1 MAKPV
6 ARSNPATI
14 AYEQGLA
21 LLAAHPIFS
30 ELCRVM
36 SYTRNANSRCP
47 SNGWVQA
54 HLNTQSHSNRYR
66 PNTAQIDV
74 HPKRLASPEEWAYC
88 LGRATLGFAF
98 ELFQRDRSHWA
109 QWSAACDVVTARFI
123 QTIKLGRPPE
133 GMELPEGLPQ
143 RDEAQWYTQFC
154 EQGIPAW
161 AEALSLAGPGV
172 GGAHPSLALPEQW
185 PEPEPPNSQ
194 LPSWRRQSSWSDM
207 FAAGLARSV
216 TQSVEIAAGVRSAF
230 GQSRPASSALERAR
244 HWFMDSF
251 PLLASMVAAFDIIED
266 ARICEREEISVAAVD
281 EVLRTIYINPGPRLS
296 EQELRFVIAH
306 EVLHVALRHLPRRRG
321 REPFL
326 WNVACDFVINDWLI
340 QMDVGQA
347 PGLGLL
353 HDADLRG
360 LSAEEVYD
368 RIASDLRRMR
378 KLRTLAGGQGDML
391 ERRVGDLGS
400 AGNFTDID
408 EFCRTQLGKGLLRH
422 EQSGRGLLP
431 AGLIEEIRAL
441 LQPPID
447 WQVELARWFDHHFPP
462 IETRRSYARI
472 SRRQS
477 ATPDIPRP
485 RIQADSRW
493 LEGRTFGVVLDTSGS
508 MDRHVLAKAL
518 GAIASYAEAKDVPAV
533 RLICCDAAA
542 YDLGYLPAAD
552 IAQRIALKGRGGTV
566 LQPGIDLLQHADDF
580 PKAGPILIITDG
592 DCDMLRVPREH
603 AYLLAPG
610 RRLPFRTTAPI
621 FAMS

>member
-1 MAKPV
+1 MAKPPT
-6 ARSNPATI
+6 RETPATQ
-14 AYEQGLA
+14 AYTQGLA
-21 LLAAHPIFS
+21 MLQAHPIFS
-30 ELCRVM
+30 EL
-36 SYTRNANSRCP
+36 
-47 SNGWVQA
+47 
-54 HLNTQSHSNRYR
+54 SHSLGFVRSAHSAC
-66 PNTAQIDV
+66 PAHGWAQASLNHQRLSGQINI
-74 HPKRLASPEEWAYC
+74 HPKRLAAPEEWAYC
-88 LGRATLGFAF
+88 LGRATLSYAL
-98 ELFQRDRSHWA
+98 ELFQRDRSHWS

-133 GMELPEGLPQ
+133 GMELPDGLPQ
-143 RDEAQWYTQFC
+143 RDEAQWYAQFC

-161 AEALSLAGPGV
+161 AQALSLAGPGS

-185 PEPEPPNSQ
+185 PEPESSSKP
-194 LPSWRRQSSWSDM
+194 LPRWRRYSSWSEM

-216 TQSVEIAAGVRSAF
+216 TQSVEIAAGVRREF
-230 GQSRPASSALERAR
+230 GQSRPASSALDRAR

-251 PLLASMVAAFDIIED
+251 PLLGSMVAAFDIIED
-266 ARICEREEISVAAVD
+266 ASICEREDIAVAAVD
-281 EVLRTIYINPGPRLS
+281 EMLRTIYINPGPRLS
-296 EQELRFVIAH
+296 ELELRFVIAH

-340 QMDVGQA
+340 QMNVGQP
-347 PGLGLL
+347 PGMGLL
-353 HDADLRG
+353 YDPELRG
-360 LSAEEVYD
+360 LSAEEIYD
-368 RIASDLRRMR
+368 RIAGDLRRMR

-391 ERRVGDLGS
+391 ERNVGGQHN
-400 AGNFTDID
+400 AGDYTDID

-422 EQSGRGLLP
+422 EQSARGLLP

-508 MDRHVLAKAL
+508 MERHVLAKAL

-552 IAQRIALKGRGGTV
+552 MAQRIALKGRGGTV
-566 LQPGIDLLQHADDF
+566 LQPGVDLLLQADDF
-580 PKAGPILIITDG
+580 PKNGPMLIITDG
-592 DCDMLRVPREH
+592 QCDPLRVPREH
-603 AYLLAPG
+603 AYLQPAG
-610 RRLPFRTTAPI
+610 RRLPFRTAAPI
-621 FAMS
+621 FVMG

>member
-1 MAKPV
+1 MAKPPT
-6 ARSNPATI
+6 RETPATQ
-14 AYEQGLA
+14 AYTQGLA
-21 LLAAHPIFS
+21 MLQAHPIFS
-30 ELCRVM
+30 EL
-36 SYTRNANSRCP
+36 SRSLGFVRSAHSQCP
-47 SNGWVQA
+47 AHGWAQA
-54 HLNTQSHSNRYR
+54 SLNHQRFTG
-66 PNTAQIDV
+66 QIDI
-74 HPKRLASPEEWAYC
+74 HPKRMASPEEWAYC
-88 LGRATLGFAF
+88 LGRATLSYAL

-133 GMELPEGLPQ
+133 GMELPDGLPQ
-143 RDEAQWYTQFC
+143 RDEAQWYAQFC

-161 AEALSLAGPGV
+161 AQALSLAGPGQ

-185 PEPEPPNSQ
+185 PEPASSTSKPQPY
-194 LPSWRRQSSWSDM
+194 WRRYGNWPEM

-216 TQSVEIAAGVRSAF
+216 TQSVEMAAGVRLEF
-230 GQSRPASSALERAR
+230 GQSLPASSALDRAR

-251 PLLASMVAAFDIIED
+251 PLLGSMVAAFDIMED
-266 ARICEREEISVAAVD
+266 ASICEREDIAVAAVD
-281 EVLRTIYINPGPRLS
+281 EMLRTIYINPGPHLS
-296 EQELRFVIAH
+296 ELELRFVIAH

-340 QMDVGQA
+340 QMDVGQP
-347 PGLGLL
+347 PGIGLL
-353 HDADLRG
+353 YDPELRG

-391 ERRVGDLGS
+391 ERNVGGQRK
-400 AGNFTDID
+400 AGDYTDID

-422 EQSGRGLLP
+422 EQDARGLLP

-462 IETRRSYARI
+462 VETRRSYARI

-493 LEGRTFGVVLDTSGS
+493 LEGRTFGVLLDTSGS
-508 MDRHVLAKAL
+508 MERHVLAKAL
-518 GAIASYAEAKDVPAV
+518 GAIASYADAKDVPAV

-566 LQPGIDLLQHADDF
+566 LQPGVDLLLQDDDF
-580 PKAGPILIITDG
+580 PKDGPILIITDG
-592 DCDMLRVPREH
+592 QCDQLRVPREH
-603 AYLLAPG
+603 AYLLPPG
-610 RRLPFRTTAPI
+610 RKLPFRTAAPI
-621 FAMS
+621 FVMD

>member
-1 MAKPV
+1 MAKPA
-6 ARSNPATI
+6 ARENPATQ
-14 AYEQGLA
+14 AYNQGLA
-21 LLAAHPIFS
+21 SVQAHPIFS
-30 ELCRVM
+30 EMLRVLSVRRNDHSQCPADGWLQAFLEN
-36 SYTRNANSRCP
+36 SY
-47 SNGWVQA
+47 G
-54 HLNTQSHSNRYR
+54 
-66 PNTAQIDV
+66 TAQLDV
-74 HPKRLASPEEWAYC
+74 HPRRLAAPEEWAYC
-88 LGRATLGFAF
+88 IARGLLSFA
-98 ELFQRDRSHWA
+98 LAHFQRDRAQWA
-109 QWSAACDVVTARFI
+109 CWSAACDVITARFI
-123 QTIKLGRPPE
+123 QTIKLGSPPE
-133 GMELPEGLPQ
+133 GMELPASLPQ
-143 RDEAQWYTQFC
+143 RDEAQWYAQFC
-154 EQGIPAW
+154 EQGIPGW
-161 AEALSLAGPGV
+161 AQSLSLAGQQ
-172 GGAHPSLALPEQW
+172 PSLHLPQTW
-185 PEPEPPNSQ
+185 PPDPST
-194 LPSWRRQSSWSDM
+194 LPSWRRSYHWPAL

-216 TQSVEIAAGVRSAF
+216 TQSVEIAAGVRSEF
-230 GQSRPASSALERAR
+230 GHSTRTSSALDRAR
-244 HWFMDSF
+244 HWFLDSF

-266 ARICEREEISVAAVD
+266 ASVCEREDISVAAVD

-340 QMDVGQA
+340 QMDVGQP
-347 PGLGLL
+347 PGIGLL
-353 HDADLRG
+353 HDPELRG

-368 RIASDLRRMR
+368 RIASDLRRLR

-391 ERRVGDLGS
+391 ERRVGNLRAEGH
-400 AGNFTDID
+400 FTDID

-422 EQSGRGLLP
+422 EQSARGLLP

-508 MDRHVLAKAL
+508 MERHVLAKAL

-566 LQPGIDLLQHADDF
+566 LQPGIDLLQQADDF
-580 PKAGPILIITDG
+580 PKDGPILIITDG
-592 DCDMLRVPREH
+592 ECDVLRVPREH
-603 AYLLAPG
+603 AYLLSPG
-610 RRLPFRTTAPI
+610 RKLPFRTSAPV
-621 FAMS
+621 FAMG

>member
-1 MAKPV
+1 MAKPQQ
-6 ARSNPATI
+6 RDNPATQ

-21 LLAAHPIFS
+21 LLRAHPIFS
-30 ELCRVM
+30 ELCRSLHFVRG
-36 SYTRNANSRCP
+36 SQSQCP
-47 SNGWVQA
+47 SSGWAQA
-54 HLNTQSHSNRYR
+54 SLTPPRFEGR
-66 PNTAQIDV
+66 IDV

-88 LGRATLGFAF
+88 LGRASLSYAQ
-98 ELFQRDRSHWA
+98 ELFQQDRSHWP

-133 GMELPEGLPQ
+133 GMELPDGLPQ
-143 RDEAQWYTQFC
+143 RDEAQWYAQFC
-154 EQGIPAW
+154 EQGVPVW
-161 AEALSLAGPGV
+161 AQSLSLAGT
-172 GGAHPSLALPEQW
+172 HPSLSLPEQW
-185 PEPEPPNSQ
+185 PGAQ
-194 LPSWRRQSSWSDM
+194 DKLPSWRRQSDWPAL

-216 TQSVEIAAGVRSAF
+216 TQSVEIAAGVRREF
-230 GQSRPASSALERAR
+230 GQSRPMSSALDRAR

-251 PLLASMVAAFDIIED
+251 PLLGSMVAAFDIIED
-266 ARICEREEISVAAVD
+266 ASICEREEISVAAVD

-296 EQELRFVIAH
+296 ELELRFVIAH

-321 REPFL
+321 RDAFL

-340 QMDVGQA
+340 QMDVGQPPA
-347 PGLGLL
+347 IGML
-353 HDADLRG
+353 HDLELRG
-360 LSAEEVYD
+360 LSAEDVYD
-368 RIASDLRRMR
+368 RIAGDLRRMR

-391 ERRVGDLGS
+391 ERNVR
-400 AGNFTDID
+400 GNGYEGHFTDID

-485 RIQADSRW
+485 RIQLDPNW

-508 MDRHVLAKAL
+508 MERHHLAKAL
-518 GAIASYAEAKDVPAV
+518 GSIASYAEAKDVPAV

-566 LQPGIDLLQHADDF
+566 LQPGVDVLLQATDF
-580 PKAGPILIITDG
+580 PKEGPILIITDG
-592 DCDMLRVPREH
+592 QCDHLRVPREH

-610 RRLPFRTTAPI
+610 RRLPFRTHAPV
-621 FAMS
+621 FVMG

>member
-1 MAKPV
+1 MAKPPM
-6 ARSNPATI
+6 RETPATQ
-14 AYEQGLA
+14 AYTQGLA
-21 LLAAHPIFS
+21 MLQAHPIFS
-30 ELCRVM
+30 ELSRSL
-36 SYTRNANSRCP
+36 SYLHSAHSECP
-47 SNGWVQA
+47 AHGWAQA
-54 HLNTQSHSNRYR
+54 GLNHQRMTG
-66 PNTAQIDV
+66 QIDV
-74 HPKRLASPEEWAYC
+74 HPKRMASAEEWAYC
-88 LGRATLGFAF
+88 LGRATLSYAL

-133 GMELPEGLPQ
+133 GMELPDGLPQ
-143 RDEAQWYTQFC
+143 RDEAQWYAQFC

-161 AEALSLAGPGV
+161 AQALSLAGPGL
-172 GGAHPSLALPEQW
+172 GGAHPSLALPQQW
-185 PEPEPPNSQ
+185 PEPATATSKPY
-194 LPSWRRQSSWSDM
+194 WRRYSNWSEM

-216 TQSVEIAAGVRSAF
+216 TQSVEIAAGVRREF
-230 GQSRPASSALERAR
+230 GQSRPASSALDRAR

-251 PLLASMVAAFDIIED
+251 PLLGSMVAAFDIIED
-266 ARICEREEISVAAVD
+266 ASICEREEISVAAVD
-281 EVLRTIYINPGPRLS
+281 EVLRTIYINPGPRLT
-296 EQELRFVIAH
+296 ELELRFVIAH
-306 EVLHVALRHLPRRRG
+306 EVLHVALRHLSRRRG

-340 QMDVGQA
+340 QMDVGQP
-347 PGLGLL
+347 PGIGLL
-353 HDADLRG
+353 YDPELRG

-391 ERRVGDLGS
+391 ERNVGGKGFEGS
-400 AGNFTDID
+400 FTDID

-508 MDRHVLAKAL
+508 MERHVLAKAL
-518 GAIASYAEAKDVPAV
+518 GSIASYAEAKDVPAV

-552 IAQRIALKGRGGTV
+552 MAQRIALKGRGGTV
-566 LQPGIDLLQHADDF
+566 LQPGVDLLVQAEDF
-580 PKAGPILIITDG
+580 PKDGPMLIITDG
-592 DCDMLRVPREH
+592 ECDPLRVPREH
-603 AYLLAPG
+603 AYLLPPG

-621 FAMS
+621 FVMS

>member
-1 MAKPV
+1 MAKPPM
-6 ARSNPATI
+6 RETPATQ
-14 AYEQGLA
+14 AYTQGLA
-21 LLAAHPIFS
+21 MLQAHPIFT
-30 ELCRVM
+30 EL
-36 SYTRNANSRCP
+36 SRSLGFVRSAHSQCP
-47 SNGWVQA
+47 AHGWAQA
-54 HLNTQSHSNRYR
+54 SLNHQRFTG
-66 PNTAQIDV
+66 QIDI
-74 HPKRLASPEEWAYC
+74 HPKRMASPEEWAYC
-88 LGRATLGFAF
+88 LGRATLSYAL

-109 QWSAACDVVTARFI
+109 QWNAACDVVTARFI

-133 GMELPEGLPQ
+133 GMELPDGLPQ
-143 RDEAQWYTQFC
+143 RDEAQWYAQFC

-161 AEALSLAGPGV
+161 AQALSLAGPGQ

-185 PEPEPPNSQ
+185 PEPTSSTSKPQPY
-194 LPSWRRQSSWSDM
+194 WRRYGNWPEM

-216 TQSVEIAAGVRSAF
+216 TQSVEMAAGVRREF
-230 GQSRPASSALERAR
+230 GQSRPASSALDRAR

-251 PLLASMVAAFDIIED
+251 PLLGSMVAAFDIIED
-266 ARICEREEISVAAVD
+266 ASICEREDIAVAAVD
-281 EVLRTIYINPGPRLS
+281 EMLRTIYINPGPHLS
-296 EQELRFVIAH
+296 ELELRFVIAH

-340 QMDVGQA
+340 QMDVGQP
-347 PGLGLL
+347 PGIGLL
-353 HDADLRG
+353 YDPELRG

-391 ERRVGDLGS
+391 ERNVGGKGFEGS
-400 AGNFTDID
+400 FTDID

-508 MDRHVLAKAL
+508 MERHVLAKAL
-518 GAIASYAEAKDVPAV
+518 GSIASYAEAKDVPAV

-552 IAQRIALKGRGGTV
+552 MAQRIALKGRGGTV
-566 LQPGIDLLQHADDF
+566 LQPGVDLLVQAEDF
-580 PKAGPILIITDG
+580 PKDGPMLIITDG
-592 DCDMLRVPREH
+592 ECDPLRVPREH
-603 AYLLAPG
+603 AYLLPPG

-621 FAMS
+621 FVMS

>member
-1 MAKPV
+1 MAKPPT
-6 ARSNPATI
+6 RETPATL
-14 AYEQGLA
+14 AYMQGLA
-21 LLAAHPIFS
+21 LLQAHPIFS
-30 ELCRVM
+30 ELSRSL
-36 SYTRNANSRCP
+36 SYLRSAHSECP
-47 SNGWVQA
+47 AHGWAQA
-54 HLNTQSHSNRYR
+54 KLNHQRMTG
-66 PNTAQIDV
+66 QIDI
-74 HPKRLASPEEWAYC
+74 HPKRMASAEEWAYC
-88 LGRATLGFAF
+88 LGRATLSYAL

-123 QTIKLGRPPE
+123 QTIKLGRAPE
-133 GMELPEGLPQ
+133 GMELPDGLPQ
-143 RDEAQWYTQFC
+143 RDEAQWYGQFC

-161 AEALSLAGPGV
+161 AQALSLAGPGL
-172 GGAHPSLALPEQW
+172 GGAHPSLALPQQW
-185 PEPEPPNSQ
+185 PEPATATTKPH
-194 LPSWRRQSSWSDM
+194 WRKYSSWSEM

-216 TQSVEIAAGVRSAF
+216 TQSVEIAAGVRREF
-230 GQSRPASSALERAR
+230 GQSRPASSALDRAR

-251 PLLASMVAAFDIIED
+251 PLLGSMVAAFDIIED
-266 ARICEREEISVAAVD
+266 ASICEREEIAVAAVD

-296 EQELRFVIAH
+296 ELELRFVIAH

-340 QMDVGQA
+340 QMDVGQP
-347 PGLGLL
+347 PGIGLL
-353 HDADLRG
+353 YDPELRG

-368 RIASDLRRMR
+368 RIAGDLRRMR

-391 ERRVGDLGS
+391 ERNVGGQRN
-400 AGNFTDID
+400 AGDYTDID

-422 EQSGRGLLP
+422 EQSTRGLLP

-508 MDRHVLAKAL
+508 MERHVLAKAL

-552 IAQRIALKGRGGTV
+552 MAQRIALKGRGGTV
-566 LQPGIDLLQHADDF
+566 LQPGVDLLLQADDF
-580 PKAGPILIITDG
+580 PKDGPMLIITDG
-592 DCDMLRVPREH
+592 ECDQLRVPREH
-603 AYLLAPG
+603 AYLLPPG

-621 FAMS
+621 FVMS

>member
-1 MAKPV
+1 MAKP
-6 ARSNPATI
+6 AAHHNPATI

-21 LLAAHPIFS
+21 LLRAHPIFS
-30 ELCRVM
+30 ELCRSLHFVRG
-36 SYTRNANSRCP
+36 SQSQCPASGWAQTSLPPPRFDSR
-47 SNGWVQA
+47 
-54 HLNTQSHSNRYR
+54 
-66 PNTAQIDV
+66 IDV
-74 HPKRLASPEEWAYC
+74 HPKRLASAEEWAYC
-88 LGRATLGFAF
+88 LGRASLVYAL
-98 ELFQRDRSHWA
+98 ELFQKDRSHWP

-133 GMELPEGLPQ
+133 GMELPDGLPQ
-143 RDEAQWYTQFC
+143 RDEAQWYAQFC
-154 EQGIPAW
+154 EQGVPAW
-161 AEALSLAGPGV
+161 AQSLSLAG
-172 GGAHPSLALPEQW
+172 HQPSLCLPEQW
-185 PEPEPPNSQ
+185 PPPQ
-194 LPSWRRQSSWSDM
+194 DKLPSWRRQSNWPAL

-216 TQSVEIAAGVRSAF
+216 TQSVEIAAGVRSGF
-230 GQSRPASSALERAR
+230 GQSRPASSALDRAR
-244 HWFMDSF
+244 HWFLDSF
-251 PLLASMVAAFDIIED
+251 PLLASMVAAFDFIED

-281 EVLRTIYINPGPRLS
+281 EVLRTIYINPGPRLT

-340 QMDVGQA
+340 QMDVGQ
-347 PGLGLL
+347 PPSIGLL
-353 HDADLRG
+353 HDPDLRG

-400 AGNFTDID
+400 PGHFTDID

-508 MDRHVLAKAL
+508 MERHVLAKAL

-580 PKAGPILIITDG
+580 PKDGPILIITDG
-592 DCDMLRVPREH
+592 ECDVLRVPREH
-603 AYLLAPG
+603 AYLLSPG
-610 RRLPFRTTAPI
+610 RKLPFRTSAPV
-621 FAMS
+621 FAMG